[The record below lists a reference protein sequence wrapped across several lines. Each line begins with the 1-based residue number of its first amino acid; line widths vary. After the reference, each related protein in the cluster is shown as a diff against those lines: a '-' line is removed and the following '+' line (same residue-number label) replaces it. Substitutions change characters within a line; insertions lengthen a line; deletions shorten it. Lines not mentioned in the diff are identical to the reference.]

1 MSSDSFDR
9 ASEKELVL
17 GCQRQ
22 DRKAQRAL
30 YERYSSRMFPVCMR
44 YAGNR
49 VEAEDV
55 LQEGFMTVF
64 SKIGS
69 FNALGSLEGW
79 MRKVFVTTAL
89 MKLRKGDVLKGAA
102 DVDDVAARKVMS
114 DDDILA
120 GISGKDIVRIIS
132 EMPDGF
138 RAVFNMSV
146 IEGYSHPEI
155 AERLGISEGT
165 SRSQLSRA
173 RAWLQ
178 EKLQEWRK
186 NR

>member
-30 YERYSSRMFPVCMR
+30 YERHSSRMFPVCMR
-44 YAGNR
+44 YSRNR
-49 VEAEDV
+49 VEAEDL

-69 FNALGSLEGW
+69 FNSLGSLEGW

-89 MKLRKGDVLKGAA
+89 MKLRKGDVLKDAA
-102 DVDDVAARKVMS
+102 DVDDAARKVMS

-120 GISGKDIVRIIS
+120 GISGRDIVRIIS
-132 EMPDGF
+132 GMPDGF
-138 RAVFNMSV
+138 KAVFNMSV

-173 RAWLQ
+173 RTWLQ

>member
-1 MSSDSFDR
+1 
-9 ASEKELVL
+9 
-17 GCQRQ
+17 
-22 DRKAQRAL
+22 
-30 YERYSSRMFPVCMR
+30 MFPVCMR

-132 EMPDGF
+132 EDI
-138 RAVFNMSV
+138 R
-146 IEGYSHPEI
+146 
-155 AERLGISEGT
+155 
-165 SRSQLSRA
+165 
-173 RAWLQ
+173 
-178 EKLQEWRK
+178 
-186 NR
+186 

>member
-1 MSSDSFDR
+1 
-9 ASEKELVL
+9 
-17 GCQRQ
+17 
-22 DRKAQRAL
+22 
-30 YERYSSRMFPVCMR
+30 MFPVCMR
-44 YAGNR
+44 YSRNR
-49 VEAEDV
+49 VEAEDL

-69 FNALGSLEGW
+69 FNSLGSLEGW

-89 MKLRKGDVLKGAA
+89 MRLRKGDVLKDAA
-102 DVDDVAARKVMS
+102 DVDDAARKVMS
-114 DDDILA
+114 DDDILS
-120 GISGKDIVRIIS
+120 GISGKDIIRIIS
-132 EMPDGF
+132 GMPDGF

-178 EKLQEWRK
+178 VKLQEWRK

>member
-1 MSSDSFDR
+1 
-9 ASEKELVL
+9 
-17 GCQRQ
+17 
-22 DRKAQRAL
+22 
-30 YERYSSRMFPVCMR
+30 MFSVCMR
-44 YAGNR
+44 YARDRG
-49 VEAEDV
+49 EAEDL

-64 SKIGS
+64 TKICS

-89 MKLRKGDVLKGAA
+89 MKLRKGDVLKDAA
-102 DVDDVAARKVMS
+102 DMDDAARMVMS

-120 GISGKDIVRIIS
+120 GISGRDIVRIIS
-132 EMPDGF
+132 GMPDGF
-138 RAVFNMSV
+138 KAVFNMSV
-146 IEGYSHPEI
+146 IEGFSHTEI

-173 RAWLQ
+173 RTWLQ

>member
-1 MSSDSFDR
+1 
-9 ASEKELVL
+9 
-17 GCQRQ
+17 
-22 DRKAQRAL
+22 
-30 YERYSSRMFPVCMR
+30 
-44 YAGNR
+44 
-49 VEAEDV
+49 
-55 LQEGFMTVF
+55 
-64 SKIGS
+64 
-69 FNALGSLEGW
+69 